1 MADKKQEVKTYVTA
15 EGRLINS
22 SLFERDIFKSE
33 AGGEAKPAYRVEMA
47 FEAGQLDEL
56 LDAAFAEATK
66 AFGDVQLDID
76 DGEIQTPIKAGDE
89 LAAARAAKSKPG
101 DAYKGKVVLRAS
113 TQYAKNGEMG
123 PGGIS
128 VYAPDTSE
136 IGIMAKEQV
145 YNGCYG
151 KVGVSIGTYTV
162 NKTRGVKF
170 YLKAFQKTREG
181 ERLASVADHSTLFK
195 PVGRVEGAPAT
206 GRRVRA
212 G

>member
-1 MADKKQEVKTYVTA
+1 MADKKEAKTYVTT
-15 EGRLINS
+15 EGRLING

-33 AGGEAKPAYRVEMA
+33 AGGEAKPTYRAEMA
-47 FEAGQLDEL
+47 FEAGQLDEII
-56 LDAAFAEATK
+56 DAAFSAAVEE
-66 AFGDVQLDID
+66 FGDVQLDV
-76 DGEIQTPIKAGDE
+76 DGGDIQTPIKVGDE

-113 TQYAKNGEMG
+113 TQYSQTGDMG
-123 PGGIS
+123 PGGVAIYDAS
-128 VYAPDTSE
+128 NSPIT
-136 IGIMAKEQV
+136 IMDKQLV

-151 KVGVSIGTYTV
+151 KVGISIGTYTV

-195 PVGRVEGAPAT
+195 PVGRVEGASAS